1 MASPGSEYNFSC
13 QKCPR
18 TFKLQEFYE
27 KHQKVHLLKKQHVCA
42 VCGFV
47 YGAAKGLEG
56 HMESAHT
63 GDSEIDTNTHT
74 NTPPVV
80 RTKTMPTSP
89 VDLSQQ
95 IPEMPFFHFLQAQ
108 GVLTS
113 ADLIKQAQQAML
125 AQMTSNARAGLNGL
139 SLVPITI
146 SAPTSPSPNSS
157 NVPHKLQPNDK
168 SKIPSP
174 AGTGNYKIYD
184 QVPEIQDA
192 SDAQQNDSGFFRCT
206 ICTRE
211 FSGLNSLKKH
221 VPIHTRRVQ
230 HKCDTCGYVFGKKEY
245 LLDHMRKHTGEISP
259 VCEVC
264 GQTFNKSLK
273 LKEHLKLH
281 RNTGN
286 DGNLNEYVPY
296 KCHIC
301 KQCFSQPEPL
311 GEHLRNAHSETVYKC
326 DMCDATFGD
335 VRGKNHHMYNE
346 HQLDAFH
353 QKCVWCPV
361 CNQGFT
367 RHYNLKVHMYK
378 SHGKEYLENNFSQE
392 ELDSLM
398 RPPPGSNTSK
408 PSPSP
413 RKRSDEE
420 IVIPGTPTGVLPISP
435 PLTPK
440 LSPKQQKSRSED
452 SPTMVPSN
460 SIIPSASILKANL
473 QKTRPGPASLTKPQH
488 YFDQEAQHAM
498 LKCQLCEEKFLRK
511 SDLFIHLKQHGVRVI
526 SCQHCE
532 DKFLEVT
539 DLKRHLTSVHGQAA
553 DHMKDS
559 QPPQQETQPT
569 RRPGPASRTN
579 APKENRA
586 TPMTSSNLPSHL
598 AAQYQ
603 DSPGFPCQQC
613 GKVLMHK
620 QSYVS
625 HMRVIHG
632 DYYGGNKWKG
642 SSVVEMVLGGQQG
655 KMSDE
660 NQETLRAQLKEA
672 INNVSR
678 TSPTNNDS
686 HNYNDYKFGLACEF
700 CNKAFT
706 DQAQL
711 DEHIH
716 SKHPNLTKRIQAFK
730 AALGL
735 NDSDEPDTK
744 RIKLDYKEV
753 HKRETDELTNNNT
766 TNNNNNIKNEKEEIL
781 QEEQS
786 EHQSK
791 EDEINVDVCEENQS
805 ETQQVIEE
813 EEVEELEVEDEE
825 SEDEFQVKDREDDTR
840 YEAIEEEFE
849 FSGEYIKPC
858 YCVLPFVSD
867 EEVESMTK
875 RNIAEYYEQPE
886 EYSEDEEGQMVIDEN
901 PPTPENLSFENRHTP
916 SPASNNNNNFNNN
929 ELKINSFGQGFAD
942 AINICRKETQ
952 IAEAHTQ
959 PQPQPT
965 HTVKF
970 EPQQQALYYPAFPDF
985 SLPFSL
991 SGLIQKKK
999 AEMAAI
1005 LAPRLSPKEEHSKLT
1020 LDHLA
1025 KAALVSKAPLS
1036 PAKTDSANNNTAVSE
1051 YENQIQNDL
1060 WPLDCIKCHSVLT
1073 NLDNF
1078 NIHMNDHWSDDKCCP
1093 VCGLLINSKRFNF
1106 KQHLKIH
1113 TGEKPF
1119 VCQVCSRAF
1128 RQKAHMVK
1136 HVTTHRSEP
1145 RGVSDSLYS
1154 PGAKPEPRSVSEA
1167 MLTYNSGVIPEPRS
1181 VPESFQPGVIV
1192 Q

>member
-27 KHQKVHLLKKQHVCA
+27 KHQKVHLLKKQHICA

-74 NTPPVV
+74 NTPPMV
-80 RTKTMPTSP
+80 RTKTIPTSP
-89 VDLSQQ
+89 VDLSHQ

-146 SAPTSPSPNSS
+146 SAPTSPSLNSS

-398 RPPPGSNTSK
+398 RPPPGSNTS
-408 PSPSP
+408 
-413 RKRSDEE
+413 
-420 IVIPGTPTGVLPISP
+420 TPTGVLPISP

-440 LSPKQQKSRSED
+440 LSPKQKTRNED

-559 QPPQQETQPT
+559 QPPQQETLPT

-586 TPMTSSNLPSHL
+586 SPMTSSNLPSHL

-603 DSPGFPCQQC
+603 DSPGFPCHQC

-655 KMSDE
+655 KMSNE

-753 HKRETDELTNNNT
+753 HKRESDELTNNNT
-766 TNNNNNIKNEKEEIL
+766 SNNNNNIKNEKEEIL
-781 QEEQS
+781 QEEHS

-791 EDEINVDVCEENQS
+791 EDEANIEVCEENQS
-805 ETQQVIEE
+805 ENQQVIEE
-813 EEVEELEVEDEE
+813 EEVEELEVEDED
-825 SEDEFQVKDREDDTR
+825 SEDEFQVKDRVDDTR

-849 FSGEYIKPC
+849 FSGKYIKPC
-858 YCVLPFVSD
+858 YCVLPFVND
-867 EEVESMTK
+867 DDVESMTK

-901 PPTPENLSFENRHTP
+901 PPTPENLSFHRHTP

-942 AINICRKETQ
+942 AINICRKEAAQ
-952 IAEAHTQ
+952 ISEAHTHAHHQ
-959 PQPQPT
+959 QPQPT

-1145 RGVSDSLYS
+1145 RGVSESMYS

>member
-1 MASPGSEYNFSC
+1 MMASPGSEYNYSC

-18 TFKLQEFYE
+18 TFKLHEFYE
-27 KHQKVHLLKKQHVCA
+27 KHQKVHMLKKQHVCSI
-42 VCGFV
+42 CGFV

-56 HMESAHT
+56 HMESAHS
-63 GDSEIDTNTHT
+63 SENSEPTPQDNRMPATLNSNHINHP
-74 NTPPVV
+74 PPVRNTLSRPLGV
-80 RTKTMPTSP
+80 TQDSISP
-89 VDLSQQ
+89 VDLSPQ

-108 GVLTS
+108 GVLNST
-113 ADLIKQAQQAML
+113 DLIKQAQQAML
-125 AQMTSNARAGLNGL
+125 AQMTNNARSGLNGL
-139 SLVPITI
+139 SLVPISI
-146 SAPTSPSPNSS
+146 AAPSSPNSGTNS
-157 NVPHKLQPNDK
+157 PHKQQPNDK

-184 QVPEIQDA
+184 EVPEIQDA

-281 RNTGN
+281 RNTCNENG
-286 DGNLNEYVPY
+286 GVNEYAPWR
-296 KCHIC
+296 CHIC
-301 KQCFSQPEPL
+301 KQCFPRACAL
-311 GEHLRNAHSETVYKC
+311 GEHLRAAHSETVYKC

-408 PSPSP
+408 PSPP
-413 RKRSDEE
+413 ARQRSDDET
-420 IVIPGTPTGVLPISP
+420 IRGSPTGVLPISP

-440 LSPKQQKSRSED
+440 LSPKLMKNGNSND
-452 SPTMVPSN
+452 GSPTMVPS
-460 SIIPSASILKANL
+460 SSVIPSTSILKANL
-473 QKTRPGPASLTKPQH
+473 QRSSRPGPASLTKPQH

-498 LKCQLCEEKFLRK
+498 LKCQLCDDKFLRK
-511 SDLFIHLKQHGVRVI
+511 SDLFIHLNQQHGLRVLD
-526 SCQHCE
+526 CPQQCE
-532 DKFLEVT
+532 DKFLKQEE
-539 DLKRHLTSVHGQAA
+539 LEKHMSSVHGQSGA
-553 DHMKDS
+553 
-559 QPPQQETQPT
+559 TI

-579 APKENRA
+579 APKEIRA
-586 TPMTSSNLPSHL
+586 VSSNNLPSHL
-598 AAQYQ
+598 AGQCGDQ
-603 DSPGFPCQQC
+603 GPGFPCEQC

-632 DYYGGNKWKG
+632 DYYGGNRWEG

-655 KMSDE
+655 GKRS
-660 NQETLRAQLKEA
+660 APSP
-672 INNVSR
+672 INNNR
-678 TSPTNNDS
+678 NPEARE

-706 DQAQL
+706 DQTLL
-711 DEHIH
+711 DEHIQ

-735 NDSDEPDTK
+735 KDSDEPDTK
-744 RIKLDYKEV
+744 RFKLDYKEV
-753 HKRETDELTNNNT
+753 HKRETDELTNNN
-766 TNNNNNIKNEKEEIL
+766 NNNISSNNNNIIKPEKDEIL
-781 QEEQS
+781 LKEKYMLPSVVEETNQEFFLD
-786 EHQSK
+786 SK
-791 EDEINVDVCEENQS
+791 QEDSQESKVEE
-805 ETQQVIEE
+805 VWEE
-813 EEVEELEVEDEE
+813 EENDEY
-825 SEDEFQVKDREDDTR
+825 FQVKDRDDDTR
-840 YEAIEEEFE
+840 YEPIEKDFA
-849 FSGEYIKPC
+849 FNGESIQPS
-858 YCVLPFVSD
+858 YCVLPFVTD
-867 EEVESMTK
+867 EEVEKMTG

-901 PPTPENLSFENRHTP
+901 PPSNPSQLSPEQKRSPTPP
-916 SPASNNNNNFNNN
+916 PPNNNVIQRFNNN

-942 AINICRKETQ
+942 AINICKRESIPLLLQ
-952 IAEAHTQ
+952 HQ
-959 PQPQPT
+959 PEPT
-965 HTVKF
+965 HSVKL
-970 EPQQQALYYPAFPDF
+970 EQHQQNLLYQTFPDF

-1005 LAPRLSPKEEHSKLT
+1005 LAPRLVSPKHDHPKMT
-1020 LDHLA
+1020 LEHLA
-1025 KAALVSKAPLS
+1025 KATLAAKQS
-1036 PAKTDSANNNTAVSE
+1036 PISPTKSDSGNSSNSGGSNNTAVSE

-1060 WPLDCIKCHSVLT
+1060 WPIDCIKCTTVLT

-1136 HVTTHRSEP
+1136 HVTTHRTEP
-1145 RGVSDSLYS
+1145 RGNGVGEVMGLGPYQSENSLLTMQL
-1154 PGAKPEPRSVSEA
+1154 PGLKLE
-1167 MLTYNSGVIPEPRS
+1167 TN
-1181 VPESFQPGVIV
+1181 GVIV

>member
-1 MASPGSEYNFSC
+1 M
-13 QKCPR
+13 
-18 TFKLQEFYE
+18 
-27 KHQKVHLLKKQHVCA
+27 
-42 VCGFV
+42 
-47 YGAAKGLEG
+47 
-56 HMESAHT
+56 
-63 GDSEIDTNTHT
+63 
-74 NTPPVV
+74 V

-440 LSPKQQKSRSED
+440 LSPKQRIKTED

-532 DKFLEVT
+532 DKFLEVA

-559 QPPQQETQPT
+559 QPPQQETLPT

-586 TPMTSSNLPSHL
+586 SPMTSSNLPSHL

-603 DSPGFPCQQC
+603 DSPGFPCHQC

-655 KMSDE
+655 KMSNE

-766 TNNNNNIKNEKEEIL
+766 SNNNNNIKNEKEEIL
-781 QEEQS
+781 QEEKS

-791 EDEINVDVCEENQS
+791 EDEANVEVCEENQS
-805 ETQQVIEE
+805 ENQQVIEE
-813 EEVEELEVEDEE
+813 EEVEELEVEDSD
-825 SEDEFQVKDREDDTR
+825 SEDEFQVKDRIDDTR

-849 FSGEYIKPC
+849 FSGKYIKPC
-858 YCVLPFVSD
+858 YCVLPFVTD
-867 EEVESMTK
+867 EEVESTTK

-901 PPTPENLSFENRHTP
+901 PPTPENLSFHRHTP
-916 SPASNNNNNFNNN
+916 SPAANNNNNFNNN

-942 AINICRKETQ
+942 AINICRKESIQ
-952 IAEAHTQ
+952 ASHEHIHAQ

-1025 KAALVSKAPLS
+1025 KAALVSKSPLS

-1145 RGVSDSLYS
+1145 RGVSESMYS
-1154 PGAKPEPRSVSEA
+1154 PGAKSEPRSVSEA